1 MLVWDSRHLNQFII
15 EIRED
20 VMPVDVTMENFEREV
35 IESVIPVLAYFHLP
49 S

>member
-1 MLVWDSRHLNQFII
+1 
-15 EIRED
+15 
-20 VMPVDVTMENFEREV
+20 MPVDITAENFEREV